1 MNPERRFLALLT
13 IALSSLCAAPVPA
26 ASDAVE
32 KPEDSSQPGDTLREL
47 PPLPRAPAVELDKPD
62 ASTLEDLDEKLAK
75 LGAAEREARE
85 NAARELLEVEPRYV
99 PAIAFR
105 IGGLADRA
113 NKQAMKDLLEKI
125 RTKARDAERA
135 RLRAAGDDSEV
146 ETPDYLTMVAAHPIT
161 DKETYRDL
169 IQILGMSRMLVKIGS
184 VEAVRVLLEVY
195 VRFGEFLRVDT
206 QLQLERLGDK
216 AVPALI
222 EAQRHPAEKIVRWAK
237 RQLDMLGRAVP
248 SEAIQTQDHQVLADV
263 LVAYGRIRNPDATRI
278 IVSFAN
284 SERAVVREAARQAIA
299 LMGEVATWQLRD
311 SYEDVVGKKPPRDW
325 SWERTARELFREFDR
340 ARDAAV
346 AEAFEAGRAAQK
358 QGDLDV
364 MRRAWNELL
373 ARDPDPERREEMAQG
388 YLAFAER
395 YFEERPADAREALVR
410 ARRLNEN
417 PEKAPEIESLLLTER
432 AAQRAREGIADLTL
446 VRRALELSPSNRR
459 AQALLERLNRGEPD
473 EATQR
478 TRWLASGALALIAF
492 AGLGVLLF
500 RRKSP
505 EPLPGPDTPEPEP
518 KPNEGEPPA
527 AEHSADARD
536 SA

>member
-1 MNPERRFLALLT
+1 MISERRSLALLT
-13 IALSSLCAAPVPA
+13 LALSWLCPAPLLA
-26 ASDAVE
+26 ASEATE
-32 KPEDSSQPGDTLREL
+32 KPGASSHASDTLREL

-62 ASTLEDLDEKLAK
+62 ESTLEDLDEKLAK
-75 LGAAEREARE
+75 LIAPEREARE

-99 PAIAFR
+99 PALSFR
-105 IGGLADRA
+105 IHGLADRA

-135 RLRAAGDDSEV
+135 RMRAAGDDSEV
-146 ETPDYLTMVAAHPIT
+146 KTPDYLTMVAAHPIT

-184 VEAVRVLLEVY
+184 VDAVRVLLEIY

-237 RQLDMLGRAVP
+237 RQLDTLGRAVP

-263 LVAYGRIRNPDATRI
+263 LVAYGRIQNPDATRI

-284 SERAVVREAARQAIA
+284 SERAVVRDGARQAIA

-311 SYEDVVGKKPPRDW
+311 SYENVVGKKPARDW

-346 AEAFEAGRAAQK
+346 ADAFEAGRAAHQK
-358 QGDLDV
+358 GDLEA

-373 ARDPDPERREEMAQG
+373 ARDPDPDRREEMVQG
-388 YLAFAER
+388 YLAFAEK
-395 YFEERPADAREALVR
+395 YFDERPIDVREALVR
-410 ARRLNEN
+410 ARRLSEK
-417 PEKAPEIESLLLTER
+417 PEKTAAIESLLLTAR
-432 AAQRAREGIADLTL
+432 AQQRSNDGVADLTL

-459 AQALLERLNRGEPD
+459 AQALLDRLSHGEPD
-473 EATQR
+473 NATQR
-478 TRWLASGALALIAF
+478 TRWLASGALALIAL
-492 AGLGVLLF
+492 AGLGVLVF

-505 EPLPGPDTPEPEP
+505 EPLPAALPETPL
-518 KPNEGEPPA
+518 EPPPE
-527 AEHSADARD
+527 AEGVRPPDAQPPG
-536 SA
+536 

>member
-1 MNPERRFLALLT
+1 MVNPERRFLALLT

-26 ASDAVE
+26 ASDALGQ
-32 KPEDSSQPGDTLREL
+32 PEASSRPGDTLREL

-75 LGAAEREARE
+75 LSAPEREARE

-99 PAIAFR
+99 PALAFR
-105 IGGLADRA
+105 INGLADRA

-146 ETPDYLTMVAAHPIT
+146 KTPDYLTMVAAHPIT
-161 DKETYRDL
+161 DQETYRDL

-325 SWERTARELFREFDR
+325 SWERTARELFRELDR

-346 AEAFEAGRAAQK
+346 AEAFEAGRAARQK
-358 QGDLDV
+358 GDLDV

-373 ARDPDPERREEMAQG
+373 ARDPDPERREEMAEG

-410 ARRLNEN
+410 ARRLSEQ
-417 PEKAPEIESLLLTER
+417 PEKTSEIESLLLTER
-432 AAQRAREGIADLTL
+432 ATQRARDGIADLTL

-459 AQALLERLNRGEPD
+459 AKALLERLNRGEPD
-473 EATQR
+473 GATQR

-505 EPLPGPDTPEPEP
+505 EPLPGPETPDPEP
-518 KPNEGEPPA
+518 KEAATPA
-527 AEHSADARD
+527 SDQSADARD
-536 SA
+536 SV